1 MRLTLFWFAVLSMLT
16 VATAM
21 AAETP
26 VLRVAYAGSMGAV
39 MDRALGPAFAK
50 VQHVQ
55 YQGIGQGS
63 YALAHLVASK
73 QLRVDV
79 FVAITPG
86 PIRVL
91 QMAGLVDHAVPV
103 ASTRM
108 VVVYSPGSRFAADFK
123 AAADGKKAWYAVLQ
137 QRGLR
142 FGRTDPATDPQG
154 GSVLLALQLA
164 ARYYHQPDLL
174 EQVAGKYQNPRQL
187 FAETSLMS
195 RLEAGQIDATLGY
208 ASAAYSFHLPTINL
222 PAEIDLA
229 DPALQATWYAKAG
242 LTLANGKRI
251 EAQPLVFYA
260 AVLKDA
266 AHPALGHAFVRM
278 LTSKQGQAALRGHGY
293 GPPPHGK
300 DL

>member
-123 AAADGKKAWYAVLQ
+123 ALINFIMGISSPKTAS
-137 QRGLR
+137 R
-142 FGRTDPATDPQG
+142 PPSS
-154 GSVLLALQLA
+154 GSSKNLKWVIFFLAS
-164 ARYYHQPDLL
+164 
-174 EQVAGKYQNPRQL
+174 
-187 FAETSLMS
+187 T
-195 RLEAGQIDATLGY
+195 
-208 ASAAYSFHLPTINL
+208 
-222 PAEIDLA
+222 
-229 DPALQATWYAKAG
+229 
-242 LTLANGKRI
+242 
-251 EAQPLVFYA
+251 
-260 AVLKDA
+260 
-266 AHPALGHAFVRM
+266 
-278 LTSKQGQAALRGHGY
+278 
-293 GPPPHGK
+293 
-300 DL
+300 